1 MFLKSLNI
9 RGSSGEIRHIEF
21 QKGVNLI
28 VDSSENP
35 KESGNNVGK
44 TTILRLVDF
53 CLDGDG
59 KNIYTD
65 PEFGTIASAKDF
77 LIDNEIVITLIL
89 SENLDIPSA
98 PTLKIERNFLNYGR
112 KIQRINGEK
121 LANPEF
127 TAELARRIFSH
138 TEDKPKL
145 RQLIA
150 KNIRDE
156 KNRLSNI
163 LKVLDS
169 FTKNVEY
176 ETLYQF
182 WFGIYAKEGEA
193 YRKATEDHRKQT
205 NYRSKLAKE
214 FSITGFTVLPDIEKS
229 IHELDGKKE
238 ALDLPQDYQKQLED
252 FDQLKAELAQ
262 KATQQSAIRLRI
274 ELIEESQKSLED
286 DLSKVSVD
294 EIRSLYDEAKILIPS
309 LQKSFE
315 ESVAFHNQMIANKL
329 SFITKELPE
338 LHAKERALIKAINEL
353 EQHAN
358 EYKDLLKKDSTLV
371 ALEKINNELRE
382 LTERKAK
389 LSEQKRIWD
398 ECLSELERFDKKLES
413 FADKSAA
420 LNEQVDENLELFNPF
435 FKRISKELYNA
446 EYVLKRALVDNKG
459 EPEKFLKFEITGV
472 TSNPGTG
479 EKKGHITAFDLAY
492 IEFAEKLNIPH
503 LNFIMH
509 DQIENVDGRQI
520 VTILDKLVPE
530 INCQYIAPILK
541 DKIPDGINIQ
551 RDAIIELSQEEKL
564 FKF

>member
-21 QKGVNLI
+21 QTGVNLI
-28 VDSSENP
+28 VDNTENP
-35 KESGNNVGK
+35 DESGNNVGK

-53 CLDGDG
+53 CLAGDG

-65 PEFGTIASAKDF
+65 PEFKDESTVKDF
-77 LIDNEIVITLIL
+77 LVNNEVVITLVLTDSLEI
-89 SENLDIPSA
+89 SNA
-98 PTLKIERNFLNYGR
+98 RTLKIERNFLQRGR

-121 LANPEF
+121 FPNKEF
-127 TAELARRIFSH
+127 ATELALQLFNHSA
-138 TEDKPKL
+138 DKPKI

-156 KNRLSNI
+156 KDRLSNI
-163 LKVLDS
+163 LKVLNNYTSD
-169 FTKNVEY
+169 VEY

-193 YRKATEDHRKQT
+193 YRKATDDHRKQT
-205 NYRSKLAKE
+205 NYRTKLAKE
-214 FSITGFTVLPDIEKS
+214 FSITGFTVLPDIEKR
-229 IHELDGKKE
+229 IHELDIKKDS
-238 ALDLPQDYQKQLED
+238 LDLPKDYQKQLED

-262 KATQQSAIRLRI
+262 KAIQQSAIRLRI
-274 ELIEESQKSLED
+274 ELIEESKKSLED

-294 EIRSLYDEAKILIPS
+294 EIRSLYDEAKILIPG

-315 ESVAFHNQMIANKL
+315 ESVQFHNQMIANKL
-329 SFITKELPE
+329 SFITKELPD
-338 LHAKERALIKAINEL
+338 LHAQERNLIKTINEL
-353 EQHAN
+353 EQRAN

-371 ALEKINNELRE
+371 ALEKINTELRE
-382 LTERKAK
+382 LTSRKAK

-398 ECLSELERFDKKLES
+398 ECLSELERLDKKLES

-420 LNEQVDENLELFNPF
+420 LNEQVDEKLELFNPF
-435 FKRISKELYNA
+435 FKRISKELYNT
-446 EYVLKRALVDNKG
+446 EYVLKRAVVDSKG
-459 EPEKFLKFEITGV
+459 EPAKFLKFEITGV

-520 VTILDKLVPE
+520 VTILEELVPS
-530 INCQYIAPILK
+530 IHCQYIAPILK
-541 DKIPDGINIQ
+541 DKIPEGVNIE